1 MGPWAL
7 FVARL
12 GNSAS
17 GVVTSGENRSTKVRV
32 ASKVKHASLSQHTSG
47 HQRGNELLLLLSV
60 GMHTHTHKLYDPAR
74 NAGPPSTSSRP
85 PPGCSSMP
93 VAHAPYFLPRGRHLV
108 FLLLFQVFE
117 GLPSDA
123 VKTMEAL
130 ELSQALQ
137 RVRSSRRR
145 RKEEGGG
152 GGRREGRRSRNNND
166 NAERPSGSSGR
177 EGEAVR
183 GKGGLGEEGGEEDG
197 SGLLGRGET

>member
-1 MGPWAL
+1 M
-7 FVARL
+7 
-12 GNSAS
+12 
-17 GVVTSGENRSTKVRV
+17 
-32 ASKVKHASLSQHTSG
+32 
-47 HQRGNELLLLLSV
+47 
-60 GMHTHTHKLYDPAR
+60 DC
-74 NAGPPSTSSRP
+74 TSSTF
-85 PPGCSSMP
+85 G
-93 VAHAPYFLPRGRHLV
+93 AV
-108 FLLLFQVFE
+108 FD

-152 GGRREGRRSRNNND
+152 GRREGCRPRNNND

-177 EGEAVR
+177 EGKAVR

-197 SGLLGRGET
+197 SELLGRGSDSKLEVPSAVAKPAEL

>member
-1 MGPWAL
+1 M
-7 FVARL
+7 
-12 GNSAS
+12 
-17 GVVTSGENRSTKVRV
+17 
-32 ASKVKHASLSQHTSG
+32 
-47 HQRGNELLLLLSV
+47 
-60 GMHTHTHKLYDPAR
+60 DC
-74 NAGPPSTSSRP
+74 TSSTF
-85 PPGCSSMP
+85 G
-93 VAHAPYFLPRGRHLV
+93 AV
-108 FLLLFQVFE
+108 FD

-152 GGRREGRRSRNNND
+152 GGGGGRREGRRPRNNND
-166 NAERPSGSSGR
+166 NAERPSESSGR

-197 SGLLGRGET
+197 SRLLGRGSDSKLEVPSAVAKPAEL